1 MLPSD
6 NELTLIA
13 KPCVQWRK
21 Y

>member
-1 MLPSD
+1 MLLND

-13 KPCVQWRK
+13 KSCAHWRK